1 MIPALPRRHKSAA
14 AGRICGL
21 TQVSASQDLRSRLHP
36 GSSGVYYNRLVAPT
50 SRLCLR
56 VPAELQHIDHKL
68 ETKVGYMKTFSLDE
82 AQSLLPILESL
93 LRRAIDAKASAG
105 LVEVELQMLSRNI
118 FLSGGMLVDVAAV
131 GRKRVAQRASVQQAQ
146 DAIQEIDSIGVQVK
160 DLDKGLL
167 DFPYQAGEQIVLL
180 CWQLGEAKIDYWHT
194 VEAGFQGRQP
204 LDERF
209 IKARPERPN

>member
-1 MIPALPRRHKSAA
+1 MFRGVLQSFCCNHLSLASWRPCRTKDFWNYKLAA
-14 AGRICGL
+14 SPWP
-21 TQVSASQDLRSRLHP
+21 V
-36 GSSGVYYNRLVAPT
+36 NR
-50 SRLCLR
+50 
-56 VPAELQHIDHKL
+56 L
-68 ETKVGYMKTFSLDE
+68 ETKVGFMKTFSLDE

-131 GRKRVAQRASVQQAQ
+131 ARKRVAQRASVQQAQ

-167 DFPYQAGEQIVLL
+167 DFPYQVGEQIVLL

-209 IKARPERPN
+209 IKTRPERPN

>member
-1 MIPALPRRHKSAA
+1 
-14 AGRICGL
+14 
-21 TQVSASQDLRSRLHP
+21 
-36 GSSGVYYNRLVAPT
+36 
-50 SRLCLR
+50 
-56 VPAELQHIDHKL
+56 
-68 ETKVGYMKTFSLDE
+68 MKTFSLDE

-105 LVEVELQMLSRNI
+105 LVEVDLQMLSRNI

-131 GRKRVAQRASVQQAQ
+131 ARKRVAQRASVQQAQ

-194 VEAGFQGRQP
+194 VEAGFEGRQP

-209 IKARPERPN
+209 IKTRPERPN

>member
-1 MIPALPRRHKSAA
+1 
-14 AGRICGL
+14 
-21 TQVSASQDLRSRLHP
+21 
-36 GSSGVYYNRLVAPT
+36 
-50 SRLCLR
+50 
-56 VPAELQHIDHKL
+56 
-68 ETKVGYMKTFSLDE
+68 MKTFTLDE

-105 LVEVELQMLSRNI
+105 RVEAELQTLSQNI

-131 GRKRVAQRASVQQAQ
+131 ARKRMAQRASIQQAQ
-146 DAIQEIDSIGVQVK
+146 DAVQEIDSIGVQVK

-167 DFPYQAGEQIVLL
+167 DFPCQIGEQIVLL
-180 CWQLGEAKIDYWHT
+180 CWQMGETKIDFWHT

-209 IKARPERPN
+209 QRSRPERPN

>member
-1 MIPALPRRHKSAA
+1 
-14 AGRICGL
+14 
-21 TQVSASQDLRSRLHP
+21 
-36 GSSGVYYNRLVAPT
+36 
-50 SRLCLR
+50 
-56 VPAELQHIDHKL
+56 
-68 ETKVGYMKTFSLDE
+68 MKTFTLDE

-93 LRRAIDAKASAG
+93 LRRAIDAKESAS
-105 LVEVELQMLSRNI
+105 LVEADLQLLSQNI

-131 GRKRVAQRASVQQAQ
+131 AHKRMAQRTSVQQAQ

-167 DFPYQAGEQIVLL
+167 DFPCQIGEQIVLL

-209 IKARPERPN
+209 PKTRPERPN

>member
-1 MIPALPRRHKSAA
+1 
-14 AGRICGL
+14 
-21 TQVSASQDLRSRLHP
+21 
-36 GSSGVYYNRLVAPT
+36 
-50 SRLCLR
+50 
-56 VPAELQHIDHKL
+56 
-68 ETKVGYMKTFSLDE
+68 MKTFSLDE

-93 LRRAIDAKASAG
+93 LRRAIDAKESAG
-105 LVEVELQMLSRNI
+105 LVEVELQLLSRNI

-131 GRKRVAQRASVQQAQ
+131 ARKRVAQRASVQQAQ

-194 VEAGFQGRQP
+194 VEAGFEGRQP

-209 IKARPERPN
+209 IKTRPERPN